1 MPGKLAYYLPQ
12 LTDEERTTLFGSL
25 YAVAVYPRGNPIRE
39 GVILGQ
45 FSHELLGLDMLSAP
59 RLAYDDVMKILTIV
73 ATVFAVVPFALA
85 FWMPNWY
92 LGDQQNAVENSNL
105 SGEKVENAAAVPQQP

>member
-1 MPGKLAYYLPQ
+1 MRTIFPQ

-39 GVILGQ
+39 GVILGE
-45 FSHELLGLDMLSAP
+45 FSHELLVSDKLNAP
-59 RLAYDDVMKILTIV
+59 RLAYDDVMKVLTIA

-92 LGDQQNAVENSNL
+92 LGDQQNAVDNANL
-105 SGEKVENAAAVPQQP
+105 SGEKVKADAVPQ